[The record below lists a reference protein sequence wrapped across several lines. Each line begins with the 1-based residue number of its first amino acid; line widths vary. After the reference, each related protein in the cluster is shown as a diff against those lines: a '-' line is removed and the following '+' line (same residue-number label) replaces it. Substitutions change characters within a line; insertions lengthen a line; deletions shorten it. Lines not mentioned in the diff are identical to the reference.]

1 MHRRAA
7 ISAVLVLALIAVIPL
22 VRARFLPDSPLPES
36 ITKAARNGVA
46 RNGEWV
52 PVIQALDGV
61 EMALVPAGCF
71 TMGSTDDQLV
81 PAFESCDRYY
91 GVYGC
96 REDFADEQPAH
107 EVCIGDP
114 FWIDVREVSNRR
126 YGSSSSTNMISMYR
140 GPEWPR
146 ETVAWDQAAAY
157 CAGRGGRLP
166 REAEWEFAA
175 RGPDNLIYPWGDAFT
190 DQYMGRAMGSPS
202 DVGSEADDVSW
213 VGAVDL
219 GGSVSE
225 WVADWYGPYSADR

>member
-1 MHRRAA
+1 M
-7 ISAVLVLALIAVIPL
+7 
-22 VRARFLPDSPLPES
+22 
-36 ITKAARNGVA
+36 
-46 RNGEWV
+46 
-52 PVIQALDGV
+52 
-61 EMALVPAGCF
+61 
-71 TMGSTDDQLV
+71 
-81 PAFESCDRYY
+81 
-91 GVYGC
+91 
-96 REDFADEQPAH
+96 
-107 EVCIGDP
+107 
-114 FWIDVREVSNRR
+114 REVSNRR

-225 WVADWYGPYSADR
+225 WVADWYGPYSADRQADPTGPTSGAERSVRGGNWFSFADYFSRTSYRQSAPPDFGSSTIGFRCVRDFEG